1 MRINWLITGGA
12 GYIGSH
18 VIANIKLK
26 YPSDQVVVL
35 DNYSSGSRKFLS
47 KEITLFEGDICN
59 ERDVSGA
66 FESFVNQDFDI
77 NVIHLAGKKSPK
89 ESESQPFIYWQNNV
103 QGSIVLAKYSMRYPV
118 KNFLFSSSCSVY
130 GDVEGPVA
138 ESHPINPV
146 SIYGKTKAVAEQIL
160 KDAFRS
166 SRINLG
172 ILRYFNVVGSGY
184 LNIFDSSPTNLFPN
198 ILNSLI
204 LKTKFQLTGFDYPTH
219 DGTCIRDYVHVLDI
233 SEAHVRGL
241 NWLDKNNGDF
251 TLNVGTGAG
260 NSVLEIVE
268 TFNKFISDDLTIEF
282 VDRRPGDPAMVLAD
296 NSLMSHLFNWKPIF
310 SLDDMVKS
318 TLWQAQGRS
327 KCLIG

>member
-18 VIANIKLK
+18 VVANIKLK

-35 DNYSSGSRKFLS
+35 DNLSSGFRKFLS

-59 ERDVSGA
+59 EGDVSGA
-66 FESFVNQDFDI
+66 FESFVNQEFDI
-77 NVIHLAGKKSPK
+77 NVIHLAGKKSPT

-103 QGSIVLAKYSMRYPV
+103 QGSLILAKYSMRYPV

-146 SIYGKTKAVAEQIL
+146 SIYGKTKAVAEQIFI
-160 KDAFRS
+160 DAFRS
-166 SRINLG
+166 SKINLG
-172 ILRYFNVVGSGY
+172 ILRYFNVVGTGY
-184 LNIFDSSPTNLFPN
+184 LNIFDRSSTNLFPN

-204 LKTKFQLTGFDYPTH
+204 LKTKFHLTGFDYPTH

-233 SEAHVRGL
+233 AEAHVRGL
-241 NWLDKNNGDF
+241 NWLNKNNGNF

-268 TFNKFISDDLTIEF
+268 TFNKFIPDDLTIEF

-296 NSLMSHLFNWKPIF
+296 NSLMSRLFNWKPNLN
-310 SLDDMVKS
+310 LDDMVKS
-318 TLWQAQGRS
+318 ILWQARGD
-327 KCLIG
+327 LNV